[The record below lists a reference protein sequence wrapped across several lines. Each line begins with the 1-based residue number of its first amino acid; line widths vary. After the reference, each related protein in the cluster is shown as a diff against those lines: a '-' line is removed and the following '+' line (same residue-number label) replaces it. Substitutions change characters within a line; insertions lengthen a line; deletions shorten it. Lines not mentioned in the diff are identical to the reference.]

1 MFDWQIALAAA
12 AVLAPS
18 VVMFVVLQK
27 SGKTLGSLRQNTQAE
42 LGAAVLEYAQGI
54 MTAKA
59 YGMKG
64 RRAGRIKDAFHNS
77 NEHSYCVERG
87 FVRGVSAFQVLVHLA
102 GCAMVLVVSF
112 AALFG
117 NLILFYAACRLYDDV
132 FGF

>member
-1 MFDWQIALAAA
+1 MYVMFILDKVVNGFLMTAVTGIFLFVFDWQIALAAA

-64 RRAGRIKDAFHNS
+64 K
-77 NEHSYCVERG
+77 
-87 FVRGVSAFQVLVHLA
+87 
-102 GCAMVLVVSF
+102 
-112 AALFG
+112 
-117 NLILFYAACRLYDDV
+117 ACRTD
-132 FGF
+132 